1 MDQNNN
7 QQNNGPMGMPP
18 MQNQQMNAPMASAR
32 TNTMAI
38 LSLVFAFIFSPLGI
52 VFGAIGLNQIKKTGE
67 EGKGLALAGL
77 ITSLVFTILWVIY
90 AVIMILAMI
99 ATASTA
105 SQLLENIPE
114 TPYSNIRQ

>member
-7 QQNNGPMGMPP
+7 NNNNNYNNNNEQPNNGPMNMPP
-18 MQNQQMNAPMASAR
+18 IVNQPVAPQMTQAK

-67 EGKGLALAGL
+67 EGKGLAIAGL
-77 ITSLVFTILWVIY
+77 ITSSIFTLIGFIYVVIAVM
-90 AVIMILAMI
+90 AVISA
-99 ATASTA
+99 AS
-105 SQLLENIPE
+105 SSS
-114 TPYSNIRQ
+114 Y